1 MEVKMMTAL
10 RSHTEGMDLATPNA
24 RRIMAKALMNLF
36 GQWGIDNN
44 SQLNLLGLSSNSRS
58 LLNKY
63 REGEK
68 GLPTSRD
75 VTDRV
80 GWLLA
85 IHKALRL
92 LFPHNEQLR
101 ISWVTRRNA
110 AFDNRTP
117 LEFMTERGII
127 GLANV
132 SRYLDYQRGR

>member
-1 MEVKMMTAL
+1 MNRA
-10 RSHTEGMDLATPNA
+10 RSNTEDVDLASSNA
-24 RRIMAKALMNLF
+24 RKVMAKALINLF
-36 GQWGIDNN
+36 DQWSIDNN
-44 SQLNLLGLSSNSRS
+44 TRLNLLGLSDNSRS

-63 REGEK
+63 RKGEQ
-68 GLPTSRD
+68 GVPTSRD
-75 VTDRV
+75 AIDRV

-101 ISWVTRRNA
+101 KEWVSRRNT
-110 AFDNRTP
+110 AFDNQTP
-117 LEFMTERGII
+117 LEYMTERGII